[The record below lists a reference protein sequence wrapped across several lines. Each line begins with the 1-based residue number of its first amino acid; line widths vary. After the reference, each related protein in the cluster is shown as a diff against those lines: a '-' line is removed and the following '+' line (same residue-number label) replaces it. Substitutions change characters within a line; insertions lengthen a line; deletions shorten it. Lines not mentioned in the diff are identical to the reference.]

1 MRLAHDRRLTGALG
15 SCYGF
20 RVDTENI
27 FRCSSGNR
35 RHHQTDRSVL
45 TQVTRTL
52 GIRAKNSSSIKD
64 TNALRDSADDGQTPK
79 VAGAAETRIC
89 NPRLVLM

>member
-27 FRCSSGNR
+27 FRCNVICFVS
-35 RHHQTDRSVL
+35 DRGL
-45 TQVTRTL
+45 EQITTQVTRTQ
-52 GIRAKNSSSIKD
+52 GIRAKNSSLNG
-64 TNALRDSADDGQTPK
+64 TNALPGH
-79 VAGAAETRIC
+79 E
-89 NPRLVLM
+89 

>member
-1 MRLAHDRRLTGALG
+1 MASELMLK
-15 SCYGF
+15 
-20 RVDTENI
+20 I
-27 FRCSSGNR
+27 FSGVAAGIVGI
-35 RHHQTDRSVL
+35 TKPIECVSVL

>member
-1 MRLAHDRRLTGALG
+1 MASELILKL
-15 SCYGF
+15 F
-20 RVDTENI
+20 
-27 FRCSSGNR
+27 SGVAAGIVGI
-35 RHHQTDRSVL
+35 TKPIECVSVL

>member
-1 MRLAHDRRLTGALG
+1 MASELILK
-15 SCYGF
+15 
-20 RVDTENI
+20 I
-27 FRCSSGNR
+27 FSGVAAGIVGITR
-35 RHHQTDRSVL
+35 PIECVSVL

-89 NPRLVLM
+89 NPRLVLI

>member
-1 MRLAHDRRLTGALG
+1 MASELILK
-15 SCYGF
+15 
-20 RVDTENI
+20 I
-27 FRCSSGNR
+27 FSGVAAGIVGI
-35 RHHQTDRSVL
+35 TKPIECVSVL